1 MEVEGSVG
9 AAAMLRELIDIVIQP
24 FVIGPGSRL
33 YFLNF
38 IIFIVCGAA
47 VYWFARPKNETAR
60 GPLGYIFPRRMYLSN
75 SSLVDFKIYVA
86 NHFVSF
92 KAAGIRILSVTL
104 VASVV
109 AAGLEPVLGGFELDG
124 QSTLALIAC
133 SILIAM
139 ANDFATY
146 LTHRFSHENRLLWP
160 FHKVHHSA
168 EHLTPLTLFRKHPV
182 YSLFG
187 TAIQPLI
194 AGPLI
199 AVFVLIFNQYNVWTM
214 LGMNVVYAVFNFAGA
229 NLRHSHIWIDFGP
242 VLSRIFISPAMHQIH
257 HSIDPKHYDRNYGE
271 VFALWDWAFGTI
283 YIPEGRETLEFGVVA
298 DHEPVRV
305 QPHPTLKDAYIGPFR
320 EFSRELMNSPGAQ
333 SGPANPTMPAPGT
346 VRARTA

>member
-1 MEVEGSVG
+1 MEIGSSVG
-9 AAAMLRELIDIVIQP
+9 AATMLRELIDIVIQP
-24 FVIGPGSRL
+24 FQIGPGSRL

-38 IIFIVCGAA
+38 IVFIICGAA
-47 VYWFARPKNETAR
+47 VYRFARPKDETAR

-75 SSLVDFKIYVA
+75 SSLVDLKIYVA

-109 AAGLEPVLGGFELDG
+109 ASGLEPLLGGYEFDG
-124 QSTLALIAC
+124 TSTLALIAC
-133 SILIAM
+133 TILIAM

-146 LTHRFSHENRLLWP
+146 LTHRFSHENKLLWP

-182 YSLFG
+182 YSLFH

-194 AGPLI
+194 AGPLV
-199 AVFVLIFNQYNVWTM
+199 AVFVLIFDQYNIWTM
-214 LGMNVVYAVFNFAGA
+214 LGMNVVYTAFNFAGA

-283 YIPEGRETLEFGVVA
+283 YVPQGRETLEFGVLA

-305 QPHPTLKDAYIGPFR
+305 QPHPTLKDAYITPLR
-320 EFSRELMNSPGAQ
+320 EFSHELVNTTGVRTAQ
-333 SGPANPTMPAPGT
+333 TAPAAPQPDSVP
-346 VRARTA
+346 VRAA